1 MSLEGIGQE
10 SAEQYRAA
18 PGLNASTLVHA
29 LKSWKQFRYV
39 QQHGYRPKV
48 STAVGSGLHTLVE
61 CWNMD
66 VFDSMFSVMP
76 DFKKHPDNVRDD
88 GQRSYHKTGWVR
100 AQEEGFEVA
109 AKEMGLELVTTA
121 ESRRIRRMIHA
132 IEEHKEAA
140 HLIAS
145 SQREVSVYA
154 NLWGVDCKGR
164 LDGICGDVLWDL
176 KTTRDVT
183 PGRFGKDAA
192 NLRYVFRK
200 AFYWLLLRECG
211 REINEVKIIAVQDSK
226 PLEDGTYNEAPEC
239 VVNNVPMI
247 AIENQVDVI
256 RQKLGEYR
264 ACVLEDSWPGIAD
277 GELVIP
283 NWSMGEEELV

>member
-1 MSLEGIGQE
+1 MILEGIRQE

-61 CWNMD
+61 CWNLD
-66 VFDSMFSVMP
+66 VFDSMFGVMP
-76 DFKKHPDNVRDD
+76 NFKRHPDNVTKA
-88 GQRSYHKTGWVR
+88 GNPSRSATDWSR
-100 AQEEGFEVA
+100 AQEEAFQANEDR
-109 AKEMGLELVTTA
+109 EIITEA
-121 ESRRIRRMIHA
+121 ESRRIRRMVQA
-132 IEEHKEAA
+132 IEDHKEAT

-164 LDGICGDVLWDL
+164 LDGICGDVQWDL

-192 NLRYVFRK
+192 NMRYVCRL

-256 RQKLGEYR
+256 RRLLGEYQDCQLQDR
-264 ACVLEDSWPGIAD
+264 WPGIAD
-277 GELVIP
+277 GPLVIP

>member
-1 MSLEGIGQE
+1 MIQTET
-10 SAEQYRAA
+10 AEEYRAA
-18 PGLNASTLVHA
+18 WGLNASTLVHA

-66 VFDSMFSVMP
+66 VFDSMFAVMP
-76 DFKKHPDNVRDD
+76 NFKRHPDNVTKA
-88 GQRSYHKTGWVR
+88 GNPSRSVTDWSR
-100 AQEEGFEVA
+100 TQEEAFEA
-109 AKEMGLELVTTA
+109 NEDREIITEA
-121 ESRRIRRMIHA
+121 EARRIRRMVQA
-132 IEEHKEAA
+132 IEDHKEAA

-192 NLRYVFRK
+192 NMRYVLRL

-211 REINEVKIIAVQDSK
+211 REINEVKVIAVQDSK

-239 VVNNVPMI
+239 VVYNVPMI

-256 RQKLGEYR
+256 QRLLGEYR